1 MILDIERIV
10 KKQRLLQK
18 LMKQRREQFLHKCM
32 PNHLYK
38 NYIKNRYF
46 HEEYRNEFEIGR
58 IWDEFTF
65 ELFELIQKL
74 DYNNEMRATVLQILT
89 QRCEEI
95 SIVLKPF
102 GLEHEQHL
110 LKESLNIL
118 KTRYIE
124 RLAVQNQLID
134 EFWEG
139 KREREFYF
147 MELMVEMMDT
157 AERLSKNRKRGESC
171 QY

>member
-32 PNHLYK
+32 SNHLYK
-38 NYIKNRYF
+38 NYIENHYLNK
-46 HEEYRNEFEIGR
+46 EYRNEFEIGR
-58 IWDEFTF
+58 IWDEIT
-65 ELFELIQKL
+65 LILYEVIEKSE
-74 DYNNEMRATVLQILT
+74 NNSEVRGAGLQILT
-89 QRCEEI
+89 QRFEEVSNI
-95 SIVLKPF
+95 LNSF
-102 GLEHEQHL
+102 GMEHEMHL
-110 LKESLNIL
+110 LKDSLNIL
-118 KTRYIE
+118 KKRYTE
-124 RLAVQNQLID
+124 RLAVQSQLID
-134 EFWEG
+134 KFGEG

-157 AERLSKNRKRGESC
+157 AERRSKNRKRGESC